1 MQYNI
6 ALTLFFVPYAF
17 FEVPSQIVLK
27 LVRPSI
33 WISILM
39 FSWGTVMTLMG
50 VISSYQGLLI
60 TRFFLG
66 VAEAGFF
73 RMYCPA
79 RKCALAYNHM
89 FILFFG
95 DTQFTDTLQLP
106 RPIS

>member
-1 MQYNI
+1 
-6 ALTLFFVPYAF
+6 
-17 FEVPSQIVLK
+17 
-27 LVRPSI
+27 
-33 WISILM
+33 M

-73 RMYCPA
+73 RTYCPS
-79 RKCALAYNHM
+79 RECPLAYDHM

-95 DTQFTDTLQLP
+95 DTPFADTLQLP